1 MPRSRPTWFSLLERG
16 CSNSACFCGGDLC
29 IYFSCLSP
37 LARSTS
43 SLLRMAPRDMAQNI
57 TGINQDFNRK
67 VPVN

>member
-1 MPRSRPTWFSLLERG
+1 MYLL
-16 CSNSACFCGGDLC
+16 FL
-29 IYFSCLSP
+29 P
-37 LARSTS
+37 LASRSTS